1 MLHGDT
7 ATSPAGRGC
16 CTRQRS
22 RGPTAPVCAGSARTQ
37 SSARARISSQ
47 HITYW
52 LWSGMDFESG
62 SFITC
67 KRRRAVSANCRARDP
82 GALARE
88 RRAGAHLAVENAGL
102 CPRRAGLHLA
112 KVAVRDVLR
121 RWGARVADARVHSR
135 TPRAERPGHAR
146 GVLPP
151 FPMKGRGCAPSCAR
165 RLPLPQRPRTAAAC
179 RRRPRHQ
186 RAAGAARSPASV
198 ATATAPC
205 AFLRDLSRVRGK

>member
-88 RRAGAHLAVENAGL
+88 RRAGANLAVENAGL

-151 FPMKGRGCAPSCAR
+151 TQGIAPRGVEHAAAAGRDTRPPAAGTWGSRVCAR
-165 RLPLPQRPRTAAAC
+165 RANWKMVCYLDLKPNDL
-179 RRRPRHQ
+179 
-186 RAAGAARSPASV
+186 AS
-198 ATATAPC
+198 
-205 AFLRDLSRVRGK
+205 FYY